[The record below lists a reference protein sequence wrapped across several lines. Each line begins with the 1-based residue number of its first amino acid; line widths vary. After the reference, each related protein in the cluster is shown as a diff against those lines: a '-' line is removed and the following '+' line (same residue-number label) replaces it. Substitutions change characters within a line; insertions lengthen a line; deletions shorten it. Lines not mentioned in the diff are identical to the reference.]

1 MNEYMYLIETNTT
14 GNDNEMN
21 VLYHVERT
29 NKKQLKE
36 LELKICFQQRGMKG
50 PAT

>member
-1 MNEYMYLIETNTT
+1 MYLIELDINVNDDESNT
-14 GNDNEMN
+14 
-21 VLYHVERT
+21 LYHVERT